1 MKITDGSWVVWGLAP
16 LVLVLGACTS
26 LPIPTTHPQ
35 HPSTSTATRSSAYV
49 ARAASGV
56 GVGKSF
62 HRSVIGRSLQGRA
75 LVVFR
80 AGPLNAHRRILV
92 VGVIHGNERAGQAIV
107 QELLRT
113 TPPTTTEVVVVPDLN
128 PDGAARGTRQNAD
141 AVDLNR
147 NFPYRWK
154 SLGRRGD
161 QQYPG
166 TGPLSEP
173 ESRAAAALIR
183 ALHPT
188 LSVWFH
194 QPVGVVDES
203 GGSVQVESRFANILG
218 LPLRT
223 MQRYDGSV
231 VSWENLNYPGTTA
244 FVVELPMRVGASLR
258 TKALRALYDLE
269 R

>member
-1 MKITDGSWVVWGLAP
+1 MR
-16 LVLVLGACTS
+16 S
-26 LPIPTTHPQ
+26 LP
-35 HPSTSTATRSSAYV
+35 SV
-49 ARAASGV
+49 ARTDPAV
-56 GVGKSF
+56 GVGIGFS
-62 HRSVIGRSLQGRA
+62 RSVIGHSVLGRA
-75 LVVFR
+75 LVAFR

-92 VGVIHGNERAGQAIV
+92 VGVIHGNETAGQAIV
-107 QELLRT
+107 EELLRT
-113 TPPTTTEVVVVPDLN
+113 KPSTTTEVVVVPDLN

-154 SLGRRGD
+154 SVGRRGD
-161 QQYPG
+161 QQYSG

-188 LSVWFH
+188 VSVWFH

-203 GGSVQVESRFANILG
+203 GGSVEVESRFANILG
-218 LPLRT
+218 LPLRV
-223 MQRYDGSV
+223 MQRYNGSV
-231 VSWENLNYPGTTA
+231 VSWENLYFPGTTA
-244 FVVELPMRVGASLR
+244 FVVELPTRTGASLR
-258 TKALRALYDLE
+258 AKALHALYDLE